1 MIVDSNVLVDLIDGL
16 LPEDVANQLIGL
28 AARDELTV
36 NEIIF
41 AEISGRYETAEAV
54 HDVLAAL
61 SIRIVGLSLDDCFRA
76 GKAFREYRR
85 RSGAREAILA
95 DFLIGAQAAQNGW
108 SLLTR
113 DRKGFASYFPEVE
126 LIDPLTAET

>member
-1 MIVDSNVLVDLIDGL
+1 MASRLLGQAAQGTLI
-16 LPEDVANQLIGL
+16 A
-28 AARDELTV
+28 

-41 AEISGRYETAEAV
+41 AEISGRYATVGAVQDILTAFN
-54 HDVLAAL
+54 L
-61 SIRIVGLSLDDCFRA
+61 RIVGLSLDDCFRA
-76 GKAFREYRR
+76 GKAYRQYR
-85 RSGAREAILA
+85 QRGGPREAILA

-126 LIDPLTAET
+126 LIDPLTAEP